1 MRGITATTLRDRY
14 AGLVGVD
21 ALTTDEEAA
30 YLASLN
36 DRIRSAWYRFEWP
49 DLIEIVQ
56 VPLQR
61 NTTTNEWVSDNL
73 TQDVLSLWNG
83 IPTSSR
89 VARQVGYTLV
99 DGKVVLSP
107 FERVG
112 SVEIAS
118 IPTVQLYGLM
128 RKAPPT
134 YEISSTDIPEFFESY
149 LLRAVYADYLKSDGQ
164 AAKAAVE
171 DERAENYLIEAM
183 DRMER
188 SQDQRAIKVRVYP
201 SPIIYNERG
210 VLV

>member
-1 MRGITATTLRDRY
+1 MRAITAATLRDRY
-14 AGLVGVD
+14 IGLVGVD
-21 ALTTDEEAA
+21 ALTSDEEAA
-30 YLASLN
+30 YLAALN
-36 DRIRSAWYRFEWP
+36 DRVRSAWYRFDWP

-56 VPLQR
+56 VPLQQD
-61 NTTTNEWVSDNL
+61 TTTNEWVSDSL
-73 TQDVLSLWNG
+73 TQDVLSLWNA

-89 VARQVGYTLV
+89 VAHQVGYTLV

-112 SVEIAS
+112 SVEIGS
-118 IPTVQLYGLM
+118 IPTIQLYGLM
-128 RKAPPT
+128 KKAPST
-134 YEISSTDIPEFFESY
+134 YEIDSIDIPEFLESH
-149 LLRAVYADYLKSDGQ
+149 LLRAIYADYLKSDGQ

-171 DERAENYLIEAM
+171 DERAENFLIEAM

-201 SPIIYNERG
+201 SPIKYNERG